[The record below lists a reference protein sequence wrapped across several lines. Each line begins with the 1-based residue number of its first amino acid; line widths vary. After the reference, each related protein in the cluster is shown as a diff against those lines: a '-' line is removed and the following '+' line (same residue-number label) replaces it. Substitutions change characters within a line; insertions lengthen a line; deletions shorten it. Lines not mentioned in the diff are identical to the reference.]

1 MLFNIQTKSFLSSR
15 PDPKVW
21 IAGSWNMPAGDSRV
35 GLAFSTV
42 AECLRSS
49 GSFWGKVGFGSW
61 VQFTAVWHH
70 GFGPEVRLNSTAQCA
85 ARQSCTSPS
94 IREAKRGELPVSPSR
109 HTPRAY
115 LQFSRFCS
123 LLTVLSD
130 RYQTF
135 SSRAFRAHSRS
146 KHHQDPAVQRRV
158 LQWRQR
164 LP

>member
-1 MLFNIQTKSFLSSR
+1 MMQGVVFSKTKSFLSNR

-21 IAGSWNMPAGDSRV
+21 IAGSWNMPAGVSRV

-42 AECLRSS
+42 AECLRLSV
-49 GSFWGKVGFGSW
+49 SFWGKVGFGSW
-61 VQFTAVWHH
+61 FQFTAVWHH

-94 IREAKRGELPVSPSR
+94 IQEAKRGELPISPSR
-109 HTPRAY
+109 YTLRTY

-130 RYQTF
+130 GYRTF
-135 SSRAFRAHSRS
+135 SSGAFRAHSRS
-146 KHHQDPAVQRRV
+146 KHHQDPVVQRRV
-158 LQWRQR
+158 IQ
-164 LP
+164 